1 MGALL
6 NAVLVTV
13 TYVAVI
19 GRAPHGRIHL
29 MNFTGREHHGVDA
42 KGRAS
47 MPARFRDVIF
57 ETATAA
63 EASRLVIVPWFGECV
78 RVFPVAR
85 WRAHMARLEARL
97 IDLDSFGYGE
107 DESDLRRLIYGLAIE
122 VPMDGHGRFVLPQHV
137 RDEAGIEREAFWL
150 GLGDYLELW
159 RPERLQDRLSGDNA
173 RRLRARLVELLVG
186 GSTDGASAKEENST
200 PEDALP

>member
-1 MGALL
+1 MGATLH
-6 NAVLVTV
+6 AVLPTV
-13 TYVAVI
+13 SLVADF
-19 GRAPHGRIHL
+19 GRAPHGRPEL

-85 WRAHMARLEARL
+85 WHAHMAKLEAKL
-97 IDLDSFGYGE
+97 SDLDSFGYGE

-137 RDEAGIEREAFWL
+137 RDEAGIGREVFWL
-150 GLGDYLELW
+150 GLGEFLELW
-159 RPERLQDRLSGDNA
+159 NPESLQERLSGDNA
-173 RRLRARLVELLVG
+173 RRLRQRLVEMLVG
-186 GSTDGASAKEENST
+186 TPTEQARHTEENVTSEE
-200 PEDALP
+200 PHS